1 MTGHDNPVK
10 QHSLN
15 NAEGFPHGDPSVRII
30 RKYIAKHANAENQCV
45 YNADFLC
52 YN

>member
-1 MTGHDNPVK
+1 MTGHDIPSDSIRLTTPK
-10 QHSLN
+10 DSRM
-15 NAEGFPHGDPSVRII
+15 GDPSVRII